1 MKYPHDNHYD
11 PPFPAVEVV
20 LHNEGEDLHTVTLPA
35 LLDTGADGSFVP
47 LDHLQEILAIPLTD
61 GRVRSHWGEWRSVQL
76 FVVEI
81 ELKGLNLSFP
91 GVFVVGDDVGD
102 EIILGR
108 NFINKIRL
116 AINGPEGFTDIRSQ

>member
-1 MKYPHDNHYD
+1 MKYAHDNAYE
-11 PPFPAVEVV
+11 PPFPAIEIV
-20 LHNEGEDLHTVTLPA
+20 LHNNDEDSRTTTLPA

-47 LDHLQEILAIPLTD
+47 LSYLREILALPLTD

-91 GVFVVGDDVGD
+91 SVFVVGDDVGD

-108 NFINKIRL
+108 NFINNIRL
-116 AINGPEGFTDIRSQ
+116 SINGPDGFTDIRSQ